1 MSDEWID
8 TISKRYIE
16 LFEKVSGK
24 KFIPESFSDQ
34 EVELRVVESLKNLKV
49 I

>member
-1 MSDEWID
+1 MTNEWID

-24 KFIPESFSDQ
+24 SFVPETVDDDSIVQ
-34 EVELRVVESLKNLKV
+34 KV
-49 I
+49 TEALAQITV

>member
-16 LFEKVSGK
+16 LYEKVIGAPFK
-24 KFIPESFSDQ
+24 PETKSD
-34 EVELRVVESLKNLKV
+34 EETYHLICEAL
-49 I
+49 